1 MKIKDVVKTT
11 ALLLGKEK
19 LYMALLSENGIDST
33 DNEILALADVM
44 TRLANLVITELA
56 TSYILMK
63 KREKVIFNAGKFFYA
78 NLSETPLKILGV
90 YDLNGNS
97 YKYSQHHEYLT
108 APTSCAVIEYAY
120 KPANYDLDSIIGYT
134 ELDVSLRTLALGLAA
149 ECCIVEGRFDEA
161 VMWHK
166 RFEESVEKTCCPKNA
181 TVKERSFV

>member
-44 TRLANLVITELA
+44 TRLSNLVITELA

-63 KREKVIFNAGKFFYA
+63 KREKVNFVGGAINYS
-78 NLSETPLKILGV
+78 NLSETPIKILGV
-90 YDLNGNS
+90 YDANGNS
-97 YKYSQHHEYLT
+97 YTFTVHPDRLT
-108 APTSCAVIEYAY
+108 APTNCAIIEYAY
-120 KPANYDLDSIIGYT
+120 KPANYDLDSVIGYN
-134 ELDVSLRTLALGLAA
+134 ESDLSLRTLALGLAA

-166 RFEESVEKTCCPKNA
+166 RFEESVERICCPKNV
-181 TVKERSFV
+181 TLKERRFI